1 MHDFKQSIT
10 ASLGLNLFIL
20 KDIIEKHIYELWYTI
35 EYHVCMYSM
44 HTCMY
49 GHKKS
54 CAGIWNIY
62 LRAQLVRLQWPGVI
76 FSIIRTQ
83 LILPASL

>member
-35 EYHVCMYSM
+35 EYHVCTVCM
-44 HTCMY
+44 HACMVTRNLVQAS
-49 GHKKS
+49 GTF
-54 CAGIWNIY
+54 IY
-62 LRAQLVRLQWPGVI
+62 VHNWLG
-76 FSIIRTQ
+76 FSDQ
-83 LILPASL
+83 VLFFQ